1 MASISTS
8 FSAFALGG
16 LVLGAGLL
24 SAGAASASTLVI
36 GGGAANACA
45 QAAIGGRADTA
56 SVTTCTLALDTET
69 LEVRDRARTYVNRG
83 VLRMRQRDFVGAVS
97 DFDTASQVDPGLGE
111 AYVNRGAAYV
121 WTQRYG
127 EGLSQIDQGL
137 ALGVQDPEK
146 AYFNRGVAHEQLGD
160 VTAAYRD
167 YSRAAQLAPAW
178 DAPKTELTRFTVK
191 QP

>member
-8 FSAFALGG
+8 LSAV
-16 LVLGAGLL
+16 VLGAGLL
-24 SAGAASASTLVI
+24 CGGAASASTLVI

-97 DFDTASQVDPGLGE
+97 DFDMASQVDPGLGE

-121 WTQRYG
+121 WTKRFG

-160 VTAAYRD
+160 VKAAYRD

-178 DAPKTELTRFTVK
+178 DAPKTELMRFTVK